1 MIHSPETGG
10 DINILHIWSFYAG
23 KRIIN
28 TSQFYSYVKLNGGGY
43 TNYNGA
49 PGLNLIIRDFSSDIG
64 GVLAWVD
71 SDTGVSWPFALNPL
85 NSDYTKLYKN
95 TSKVITKRNGG
106 YTFSKGAT
114 YKVRVRGYNGFGHL
128 VAKSQI
134 TLKMPQ

>member
-1 MIHSPETGG
+1 M
-10 DINILHIWSFYAG
+10 
-23 KRIIN
+23 
-28 TSQFYSYVKLNGGGY
+28 
-43 TNYNGA
+43 
-49 PGLNLIIRDFSSDIG
+49 
-64 GVLAWVD
+64 D

>member
-1 MIHSPETGG
+1 MIHSPETGD
-10 DINILHIWSFYAG
+10 DIKISPIWSFYAG

-28 TSQFYSYVKLNGGGY
+28 TLQFYSYVKLNGGGY
-43 TNYNGA
+43 ANYNGA

-71 SDTGVSWPFALNPL
+71 SDTGVSWSFALNPP

-106 YTFSKGAT
+106 YTFSK
-114 YKVRVRGYNGFGHL
+114 RLHIR
-128 VAKSQI
+128 
-134 TLKMPQ
+134 